1 MEFARYSVWLSG
13 YDSGSKVSRLATFK
27 QVEKSLGRPP
37 KELRDAPTLRPELGP
52 VWGAFVDMAA
62 GCDRISYTEIKSYC
76 ELVEPLEGW
85 EIKAIKKMEA
95 ERHK

>member
-1 MEFARYSVWLSG
+1 MWLSG

-37 KELRDAPTLRPELGP
+37 KELRDAPTLRPELGYL
-52 VWGAFVDMAA
+52 WAAFVDMAA
-62 GCDRISYTEIKSYC
+62 GCERISYVEIKAYC
-76 ELVEPLEGW
+76 ELVDSLEGW
-85 EIKAIKKMEA
+85 EVKAIKLMEA